1 MLGFAQGLASPS
13 KRSLLGDLLQ
23 CIALLDLIAIIGGQL
38 DDLRSLIQHVEADAA
53 AAAALESTSA
63 SRSLWAVQPRERLR
77 AAIRLTP
84 DYICLDVA
92 NIDLVEGFEDG

>member
-1 MLGFAQGLASPS
+1 MPADTFGCNGWIRTSPAMDC
-13 KRSLLGDLLQ
+13 LLGR
-23 CIALLDLIAIIGGQL
+23 IAISGGQL
-38 DDLRSLIQHVEADAA
+38 DDLRSLIKNVEAYAA

-63 SRSLWAVQPRERLR
+63 WRSLWAVQPRERLR

-84 DYICLDVA
+84 DYTCLHVA

>member
-1 MLGFAQGLASPS
+1 MPPS

-23 CIALLDLIAIIGGQL
+23 WIALLDLIAISGGQL
-38 DDLRSLIQHVEADAA
+38 DDLRSLIKNVEADAS

-63 SRSLWAVQPRERLR
+63 WRSLLWAVQPRERLR

-84 DYICLDVA
+84 DYTCLHVA

>member
-1 MLGFAQGLASPS
+1 
-13 KRSLLGDLLQ
+13 LGDLLQ

-53 AAAALESTSA
+53 VAAAPETTSA
-63 SRSLWAVQPRERLR
+63 WRSLWPVQLRERLR
-77 AAIRLTP
+77 AAIRLAP
-84 DYICLDVA
+84 DYTCLDVA

>member
-1 MLGFAQGLASPS
+1 
-13 KRSLLGDLLQ
+13 
-23 CIALLDLIAIIGGQL
+23 L
-38 DDLRSLIQHVEADAA
+38 DDLRSLIENVEATAA
-53 AAAALESTSA
+53 AAAALDKTSA
-63 SRSLWAVQPRERLR
+63 WRSLWAAQSRERLR